1 MLRSLSAGSYKEHW
15 EVTVN
20 EVDVNTWKQQVG
32 MFEKG
37 VNGTES

>member
-1 MLRSLSAGSYKEHW
+1 MLRSLSVGPCIEYW

-32 MFEKG
+32 MSGKG